1 MLKYRRKILAIIIK
15 YLFIVAGCLLC
26 DDILDKYELLKL
38 LDIDIISMIVLKD
51 VVNILIGIAIILGII
66 YFLKREISEIHILLK
81 ENEYIL
87 KIFLALLEI
96 VLIHKSFSDKEILS
110 VFIMEIGAIYI
121 ILELECSKLFKYK
134 FSTKSSIS
142 SYTEKPV
149 VGRTYLSKNQI
160 KALDQLIKLLDART
174 SMDSFNIGLIGE
186 WGSGKTSI
194 TETMIYE
201 LQRRKRKQAQYFILK
216 IDVHTLRNSRS
227 VIEYVKDFFT
237 DIFKAYGIG
246 EFSSRNNVAFWS
258 TIAGMI
264 DDVGSPITISNFFE
278 RTADGI
284 FCDTENERMLF
295 VKKIQRL
302 LKISKRKNI
311 IFIIDDVDRSEIEE
325 QVIKILMEF
334 ASINGIVSIVSLKKQ
349 YDTNLKLWNREEVV
363 DSEEKK
369 VDMKKESE
377 YLNKYIHFRIRIE
390 EAPHIE
396 YEKSITEYIIEEFE
410 GTDRNKICYLLAK
423 ERKERLSIFSELERI
438 NSEEVKTK
446 GYIESGQCNVLTELF
461 MYNLE
466 NLNLTFG
473 QYFETLVLEYLYHSK
488 ELWGHVSRMLSTDPK
503 LWEENLHTFSFN
515 WTNIYRNEEY
525 DWIQQLKDNAYMI
538 LWTLSELIEAIN
550 WIQEEKIKIPNDIE
564 DYTDLYEYWMIQ
576 KYRLGEYESWE
587 ERKKRKIIYGKTI
600 YGEIQRIHDV
610 VINNA
615 DADMLAKLIQ
625 SRKFREI
632 RNYFVMKFKVVANY
646 VKAIYSLVDF
656 VYYIRR
662 IMNNYRSFK
671 MQIREAEFLN
681 LNYLDYLIKDWTMT
695 EATKVV
701 LENIKERWLEIQD
714 ENMELINVSVDVFID
729 NILYANYITRF
740 GTRYVNGELK
750 DAKIFLYHGVK
761 CNILVISKEEVE
773 DYNFIYLNV
782 NGFDIQNVNE
792 KEKEE
797 IKKLADKI
805 WQKEK

>member
-1 MLKYRRKILAIIIK
+1 MREKMLKYRRKILAIIIK

-26 DDILDKYELLKL
+26 DDILDKYELLKF
-38 LDIDIISMIVLKD
+38 LDIDIISMIVLND
-51 VVNILIGIAIILGII
+51 VVNILMGIAIILGII

-96 VLIHKSFSDKEILS
+96 VLIHKSFSDKKILS

-134 FSTKSSIS
+134 FSTRSSIS

-278 RTADGI
+278 RTTDGI

-295 VKKIQRL
+295 AKKIQRL

-334 ASINGIVSIVSLKKQ
+334 ASINGIISIVSLKKQ
-349 YDTNLKLWNREEVV
+349 YDTNPKLWNREEVV
-363 DSEEKK
+363 DSGEKK

-410 GTDRNKICYLLAK
+410 GIDRNKICVLPAK
-423 ERKERLSIFSELERI
+423 ERNERLSIFSKLERI
-438 NSEEVKTK
+438 NSEEIKTK
-446 GYIESGQCNVLTELF
+446 GHIESGQCNILTELF

-466 NLNLTFG
+466 NVNSTFG
-473 QYFETLVLEYLYHSK
+473 QYFEALVLEYLYHSK
-488 ELWGHVSRMLSTDPK
+488 ELWGRISRMLSTDPK
-503 LWEENLHTFSFN
+503 LWEEDLHIFRFN
-515 WTNIYRNEEY
+515 WTNIYQNEEY

-538 LWTLSELIEAIN
+538 LWTLSELIEAVN
-550 WIQEEKIKIPNDIE
+550 WIQVKKIEIPNDIE

-576 KYRLGEYESWE
+576 KHSVGVAESWE
-587 ERKKRKIIYGKTI
+587 ERKKGEVRYSQIQKIQNVIINKT
-600 YGEIQRIHDV
+600 
-610 VINNA
+610 
-615 DADMLAKLIQ
+615 DAYMLTKLIRRRNFQ
-625 SRKFREI
+625 EI
-632 RNYFVMKFKVVANY
+632 RKYFVMKFKDVANFME
-646 VKAIYSLVDF
+646 AIYSLADF

-662 IMNNYRSFK
+662 IMNNYRTFK

-714 ENMELINVSVDVFID
+714 ENIELVNASVGVFID

-740 GTRYVNGELK
+740 GTRYINGELK
-750 DAKIFLYHGVK
+750 DAKIFLYHGAE

-782 NGFDIQNVNE
+782 NGFDIQNVND

-805 WQKEK
+805 WQKE